1 MTQESTKEG
10 VRSSKMVSEV
20 FLTRLLATKVSY
32 VSAVCWGNSMTQSLL
47 KKETEVVKWCQKSS
61 SPGC

>member
-20 FLTRLLATKVSY
+20 FLTRLLVTKVSC
-32 VSAVCWGNSMTQSLL
+32 VSAMCR
-47 KKETEVVKWCQKSS
+47 
-61 SPGC
+61 